1 MIGQEKSKE
10 TGALVVRTLFNW
22 ILYGVGVGI
31 LSGTAASLF
40 LRGLDWVTATRMTH
54 SWLLFLL
61 PVGGAA
67 VSYLY
72 KRYGSQSIKGNNL
85 IIEQIQSELNVQ
97 RAEKQGILSPQPEPV
112 AVPLRMAPLVLLG
125 TWITHLLGGS
135 AGREGTA
142 VQLGGSLA
150 DSYGRLLRVNRK
162 DRSLLLI
169 CGIAGGFS
177 SVFGT
182 PLAGAVFGIEV
193 IAIGLLRY
201 QAIIP
206 ALIASFSGHLITT
219 ELWGVQHHHY
229 EIGLIPA
236 FSWLLLLKIATAS
249 ILFGLTSRLFSGL
262 TRTFKQGFSRL
273 FQNVMLKSAVG
284 GILII
289 VLTYML
295 GTREY
300 LGLSLPLLEQ
310 AFGGEAAPLA
320 FLWKLVFTSLTLGTG
335 FQGGEVTPLF
345 IIGATLGHTLA
356 GVLQVAVPFLAALGF
371 IAVFCGASNTPLACF
386 IMGMELFGMSGAGYM
401 LMACIISYWCS
412 GTKGIYTQE
421 LHRSKLLLRRQ

>member
-356 GVLQVAVPFLAALGF
+356 GVLQVAAPFLAALGF

>member
-72 KRYGSQSIKGNNL
+72 KRFGSQSIKGNNL

-97 RAEKQGILSPQPEPV
+97 RAEKQGICSPQPEPV

-289 VLTYML
+289 VLTYSL

-300 LGLSLPLLEQ
+300 LGLGLPLLEQ
-310 AFGGEAAPLA
+310 AFEGEAAPLA

-401 LMACIISYWCS
+401 LIACIISYWCS